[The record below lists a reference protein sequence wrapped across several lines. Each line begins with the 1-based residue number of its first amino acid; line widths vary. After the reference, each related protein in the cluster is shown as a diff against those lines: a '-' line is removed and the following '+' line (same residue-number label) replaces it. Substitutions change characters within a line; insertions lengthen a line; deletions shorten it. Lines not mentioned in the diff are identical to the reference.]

1 MELLNEKELEN
12 LKNYIEK
19 NYTEVD
25 YRSGRPISFMLEV
38 IPQSL
43 STDVKISII
52 DDPDNYIKT
61 RGATSII
68 DCENY
73 DW

>member
-25 YRSGRPISFMLEV
+25 YRSGKL
-38 IPQSL
+38 
-43 STDVKISII
+43 
-52 DDPDNYIKT
+52 
-61 RGATSII
+61 
-68 DCENY
+68 
-73 DW
+73 